1 MIKDFNIEKKNRIL
15 TIKKIYQESLF
26 DIDKIRVE
34 RDDEVTRI
42 LKDLDSHSIMKVL
55 NDIKSME

>member
-42 LKDLDSHSIMKVL
+42 LKDLDSHSIMKDL